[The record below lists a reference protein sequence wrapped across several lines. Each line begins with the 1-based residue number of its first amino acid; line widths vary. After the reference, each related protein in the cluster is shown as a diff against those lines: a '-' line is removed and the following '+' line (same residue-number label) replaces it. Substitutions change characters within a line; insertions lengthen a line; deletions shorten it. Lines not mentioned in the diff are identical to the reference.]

1 MDANLK
7 LLDAVLQLSVKSRG
21 RGASGHSGQ
30 RRSRLPVVASVDART
45 WHFARHAAPRYPVQR
60 LAVFGS
66 AVRGDFVAGK
76 SEIDFLVRI
85 KRCSP
90 AQNADIYAGRLKNE
104 HA

>member
-1 MDANLK
+1 
-7 LLDAVLQLSVKSRG
+7 
-21 RGASGHSGQ
+21 
-30 RRSRLPVVASVDART
+30 
-45 WHFARHAAPRYPVQR
+45 

-76 SEIDFLVRI
+76 SDIDFLVRI

>member
-1 MDANLK
+1 MIPEL
-7 LLDAVLQLSVKSRG
+7 
-21 RGASGHSGQ
+21 
-30 RRSRLPVVASVDART
+30 VDKKAEIQVICS
-45 WHFARHAAPRYPVQR
+45 RYPVQR

-66 AVRGDFVAGK
+66 AVRGDFVSGK
-76 SEIDFLVRI
+76 SDIDFLVRI